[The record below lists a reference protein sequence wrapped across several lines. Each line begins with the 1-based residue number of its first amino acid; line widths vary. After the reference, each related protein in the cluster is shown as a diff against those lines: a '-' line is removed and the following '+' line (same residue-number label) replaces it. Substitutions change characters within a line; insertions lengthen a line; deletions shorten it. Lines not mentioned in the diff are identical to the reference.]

1 MNLNQDIVSSIK
13 GLINSPKKIV
23 IISHANPDGD
33 AMGAS
38 LALYGILIQQKHDV
52 TVIMPNEYPSFLAWL
67 PYCNKTLIHKLE
79 PQKAS
84 KEISEADIIFCLDFN
99 DLKRIEKIASDY
111 TNSKAIKILI
121 DHHLEPSKFTDHT
134 ISVNKTSS
142 TSEIIYNLILDL
154 GLTHLLNKEIAECIY
169 VGIVTD
175 TGSFSYSC
183 NNEKTYLIVS
193 ELIKLGVDG
202 ESIHRLVYDT
212 YSEDRMRLLG
222 FCLSEKLKVI
232 HEYHTAY
239 ISLTKEEL
247 KRFNHK
253 IGDTE
258 GVVNFALSMEGITMA
273 VLFMERNDNIKIS
286 LRSKGDISVN
296 EIARKYYSGGGHF
309 RAAGGNSYVSMK
321 DTLDQFEKLLPT
333 IMPVK

>member
-1 MNLNQDIVSSIK
+1 
-13 GLINSPKKIV
+13 
-23 IISHANPDGD
+23 
-33 AMGAS
+33 
-38 LALYGILIQQKHDV
+38 
-52 TVIMPNEYPSFLAWL
+52 
-67 PYCNKTLIHKLE
+67 
-79 PQKAS
+79 
-84 KEISEADIIFCLDFN
+84 
-99 DLKRIEKIASDY
+99 
-111 TNSKAIKILI
+111 
-121 DHHLEPSKFTDHT
+121 
-134 ISVNKTSS
+134 
-142 TSEIIYNLILDL
+142 
-154 GLTHLLNKEIAECIY
+154 
-169 VGIVTD
+169 
-175 TGSFSYSC
+175 
-183 NNEKTYLIVS
+183 
-193 ELIKLGVDG
+193 LIKLGVDG